1 MKTIWRNAH
10 KVKRNGSQLETR
22 KHRRD
27 RKCDEYWDFS
37 IRRVID
43 KLGEKSLIYRHNKKN
58 RKRVWGKRFY
68 SSYYEYDHRERS
80 TRFIKRVLDCAVV
93 TRIQELDQREEEKKL
108 KKRRNELQDVDRRW
122 K

>member
-43 KLGEKSLIYRHNKKN
+43 KLGEKSLIYRHNKKIEKEFGEN
-58 RKRVWGKRFY
+58 DFIVLTTSTIRESAQHVFFAIDDEYSKHEDRF
-68 SSYYEYDHRERS
+68 
-80 TRFIKRVLDCAVV
+80 
-93 TRIQELDQREEEKKL
+93 
-108 KKRRNELQDVDRRW
+108 
-122 K
+122 